1 MLGFMEGGEPDEQDQ
16 RAVIYLFFLFCS
28 YVIKTLLNATGLQEP
43 EEQDVNTLLGERPQ
57 PC

>member
-16 RAVIYLFFLFCS
+16 RAVIIIFFFCS